1 MPYVSATNLFTITKY
16 SGLDPEL
23 NQHGNSGTV
32 QGLDWGTYPLNRSFV
47 MGVKVEF

>member
-1 MPYVSATNLFTITKY
+1 MCRQQISLPLQNTP
-16 SGLDPEL
+16 GLDPEL